1 MEHCSWRCPVT
12 ATRGGRLVTC
22 CSHARGRRGGRW
34 GRALTE
40 RDMETSGRAEEDSGL
55 LETHARARGKRA
67 PSHARRRETGVL
79 EPARKPRDPPHLPR
93 EVDKLGVF
101 KGRGHQEA
109 GRASAWLWS
118 HSTPEGLLVEVP
130 CVEEERG
137 GRRAGWAEGVACAE
151 LCVPSFL
158 GLSTGRGGTGTGP
171 LSAAPAPAGTVG
183 GARPATR
190 RSGLCSRCRHRLA
203 GCPRQAAVVFSLLPV
218 SKARGCVPFCPVG
231 LGWAEG
237 LAAGQAT
244 GPGSCSP
251 PVSSALSGH

>member
-101 KGRGHQEA
+101 KGRGHREA
-109 GRASAWLWS
+109 GRASGWLWS

-137 GRRAGWAEGVACAE
+137 AKGRRGRGSGVRRAVCAQLPRAQHRE
-151 LCVPSFL
+151 RRDGDRPLISRSRPSWRSGRGTASDQEIRTLLPVPAPPGRVPS
-158 GLSTGRGGTGTGP
+158 
-171 LSAAPAPAGTVG
+171 A
-183 GARPATR
+183 
-190 RSGLCSRCRHRLA
+190 SRCRLQ
-203 GCPRQAAVVFSLLPV
+203 P
-218 SKARGCVPFCPVG
+218 
-231 LGWAEG
+231 
-237 LAAGQAT
+237 T
-244 GPGSCSP
+244 SC
-251 PVSSALSGH
+251 L